1 MTDRELM
8 QQDVLSLLDYNLET
22 GVFTWRN
29 DAGHRKAGKMAGAK
43 DVHGYTI
50 ITINEKAYKAHRL
63 AWLYCHGG
71 WPEHSIDHINGVKD
85 DNRIANLRDVEHP
98 LNLLNVRRPYRTNSS
113 GFLGVSRNGSGWRA
127 EIRIAKKKRN
137 LGTYDTPEQA
147 HAAYLAAKNEIL
159 GRLA

>member
-1 MTDRELM
+1 MTELTSE
-8 QQDVLSLLDYNLET
+8 QVQELLDYDFTT
-22 GVFTWRN
+22 GVFTWREK
-29 DAGHRKAGKMAGAK
+29 AGNRKAGTSAGSLDA
-43 DVHGYTI
+43 HGYTI
-50 ITINEKAYKAHRL
+50 ITINGRAYKAHRL

-98 LNLLNVRRPYRTNSS
+98 LNLLNVRRAYRTNKS

-127 EIRIAKKKRN
+127 EIRVAKKKRN

-159 GRLA
+159 ERLA

>member
-1 MTDRELM
+1 MTDRELTSE
-8 QQDVLSLLDYNLET
+8 QVQDLLDYDFTT
-22 GVFTWRN
+22 GVFTWRVDFGN
-29 DAGHRKAGKMAGAK
+29 RKSGAVAGSKDA
-43 DVHGYTI
+43 HGYI
-50 ITINEKAYKAHRL
+50 VITINGRAYKAHRL

-98 LNLLNVRRPYRTNSS
+98 LNLLNVRRAYRTNKS

-127 EIRIAKKKRN
+127 EIRVAKKKRN

-159 GRLA
+159 ERLA